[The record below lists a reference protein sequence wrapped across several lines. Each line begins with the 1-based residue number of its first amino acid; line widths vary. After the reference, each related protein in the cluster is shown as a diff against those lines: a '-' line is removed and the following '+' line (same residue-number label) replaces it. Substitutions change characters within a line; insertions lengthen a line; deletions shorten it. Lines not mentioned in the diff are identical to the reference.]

1 MRNNH
6 CLYCGNCLTVCPV
19 NEVKRR

>member
-1 MRNNH
+1 MRNNY
-6 CLYCGNCLTVCPV
+6 CLYCGNCLTVCPT